1 MIRKQ
6 RIVIGRKVW
15 VEQFHSPELP
25 TTELPEGLSNG
36 ARVKVIAYDSAAKLV
51 TVEAGEHT
59 WTLDPIHIDTGWSF
73 QLEGRAFAEN
83 TLQAKAYVKSLIA
96 DLRAQP
102 DHPRFPELRQHRIDA
117 LLAILARNSRRKLT
131 VTA

>member
-15 VEQFHSPELP
+15 VEQFRSAEPPTSELP
-25 TTELPEGLSNG
+25 DGLPNG
-36 ARVKVIAYDSAAKLV
+36 ARVKVVAYDSAAKRV
-51 TVEAGEHT
+51 TVEAGGRT
-59 WTLDPIHIDTGWSF
+59 WTLDPIHIDTGWTF

-96 DLRAQP
+96 DLRTQS
-102 DHPRFPELRQHRIDA
+102 DHPRFPELRQDRIDA
-117 LLAILARNSRRKLT
+117 LLAILARNTRRKL
-131 VTA
+131 VAA